1 MSFMMLRNHLCFLCG
16 REKNKI
22 RRSTKITLTS
32 PKALW
37 RRETVS
43 LNFLLPFAL
52 FPLLVAVWSRL
63 RARFSSLVSKF
74 YAVLWLGRWCY
85 RPWHRLRQIWP
96 PKGFIPFFV
105 FCRGDVL
112 CYGFCGRVLDCRRLP
127 SGCRLFWSWPFYLH
141 VRVGDWTG
149 GAWEESARRNP
160 GVEPWC
166 GALVWIYFTVALL
179 LLAVK
184 AYFVRSWR
192 TFLILSSAPL
202 TAWKRLAN
210 LLVIHNC
217 NR

>member
-1 MSFMMLRNHLCFLCG
+1 MDGKNHKRVIKRNCIWAGKLEKCHTKMSFMMLRNHLCFLCG

-22 RRSTKITLTS
+22 RRSTKITVTS

-105 FCRGDVL
+105 YCRCDVL
-112 CYGFCGRVLDCRRLP
+112 CYGFCGRVLDRRHLP
-127 SGCRLFWSWPFYLH
+127 SG
-141 VRVGDWTG
+141 
-149 GAWEESARRNP
+149 RR
-160 GVEPWC
+160 
-166 GALVWIYFTVALL
+166 FFFR
-179 LLAVK
+179 LAVL
-184 AYFVRSWR
+184 SPCSCWR
-192 TFLILSSAPL
+192 LN
-202 TAWKRLAN
+202 W
-210 LLVIHNC
+210 
-217 NR
+217 